1 MEIFGYFA
9 SILIGVTLGL
19 LGGGGSI
26 LTIPILIYLF
36 QLDPVTATA
45 YSLFVVGTTSI
56 TGILSMQRKELINFR
71 VGIILGFP
79 SILTIFA
86 TRKWIVPA
94 IPEVL
99 FQIGSLEVTK
109 RLFLL
114 GLFAI
119 LMMLASY
126 AMIIGRKEATSPP
139 ADFNV
144 LLILSLG
151 VLIGVLTGL
160 VGAGG
165 GFLIIPALVFL
176 AGLPMKTATGTSLFI
191 IGTNSLI
198 GFLGDILNFKIEW
211 SFLLPITALAIAGI
225 FAGTWLAGRIKGN
238 HLRKSFGWFTLV
250 MGIWILIKELFI
262 SQ

>member
-9 SILIGVTLGL
+9 SILVGVTLGL

-36 QLDPVTATA
+36 HLDPVIATA
-45 YSLFVVGTTSI
+45 YSLFVVGSTSI
-56 TGILSMQRKELINFR
+56 TGILTRQRKDLINFK
-71 VGIILGFP
+71 VGIILGLP
-79 SILTIFA
+79 SILAIFA

-94 IPEVL
+94 IPDVL
-99 FQIGSLEVTK
+99 YQIGSFEVTK

-119 LMMLASY
+119 LMILTSY
-126 AMIIGRKEATSPP
+126 TMIKGRKEATTP
-139 ADFNV
+139 AIDFNV

-165 GFLIIPALVFL
+165 GFLIIPALVFIT
-176 AGLPMKTATGTSLFI
+176 GLPMKAATGTSLFI

-198 GFLGDILNFKIEW
+198 GFLGDILNFEIEW
-211 SFLLPITALAIAGI
+211 DFLLPITALAIAGI
-225 FAGTWLAGRIKGN
+225 FVGNWLVDRIKGN

-250 MGIWILIKELFI
+250 MGIWILVKELLL